1 MAEESAGQG
10 AAVAQLSAIGDEDV
24 LSLRATR
31 CRRDGVVAFPPER
44 FGCQKCGAFGEDLE
58 ELLIP
63 ARGRITAATVVHRHR
78 GPGPKAPFTIASI
91 ALDAGPHV
99 NALLQEGA
107 APEGDVDGRIDRFGD
122 DEFITF
128 GAAEAAR

>member
-1 MAEESAGQG
+1 MAEESADRS
-10 AAVAQLSAIGDEDV
+10 AVAQVSAIGEEGF

-31 CRRDGVVAFPPER
+31 CRKDGVVAFPPER

-91 ALDAGPHV
+91 ALDAGPYV

-107 APEGDVDGRIDRFGD
+107 APEGYVDGRIDRFGE

-128 GAAEAAR
+128 GAAEAVR